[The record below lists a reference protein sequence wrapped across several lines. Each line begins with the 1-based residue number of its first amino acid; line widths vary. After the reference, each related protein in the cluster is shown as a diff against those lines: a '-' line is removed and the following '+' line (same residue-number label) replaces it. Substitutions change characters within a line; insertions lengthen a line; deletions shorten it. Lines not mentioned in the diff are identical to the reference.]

1 MVAEGGQD
9 IPVDVHRAQQ
19 MVSELLGSVSYRNRD
34 ENNSIRVTLPDAIEQ
49 GEAMNFLIYRFVNR
63 EVV

>member
-19 MVSELLGSVSYRNRD
+19 MVSKLLGSVSYRNRD
-34 ENNSIRVTLPDAIEQ
+34 ENNSIRVTLMLSSKAKP
-49 GEAMNFLIYRFVNR
+49 
-63 EVV
+63 

>member
-9 IPVDVHRAQQ
+9 ISVDVHRAQQ

-34 ENNSIRVTLPDAIEQ
+34 DNISIRVTLMLSSKVKPCTS
-49 GEAMNFLIYRFVNR
+49 
-63 EVV
+63 